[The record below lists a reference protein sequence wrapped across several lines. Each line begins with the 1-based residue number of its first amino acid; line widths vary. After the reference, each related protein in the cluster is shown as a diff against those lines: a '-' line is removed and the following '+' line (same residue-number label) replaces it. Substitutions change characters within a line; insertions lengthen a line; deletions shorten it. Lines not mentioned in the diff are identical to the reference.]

1 MEHDHSVAGVAVI
14 NSLSKFKINSTSEQ
28 KSFLVFCLGQFQ
40 PMFSQRHGK
49 YVQGWWIRGKTG
61 DEKMLL
67 YISRIS
73 LWGHYEQRSF
83 YKSNISHF
91 KSSIS
96 LIDRFFQ
103 GLSLQ
108 QN

>member
-1 MEHDHSVAGVAVI
+1 MEHDHSVAEVAVI

-28 KSFLVFCLGQFQ
+28 KSFVVFCLGQFQ
-40 PMFSQRHGK
+40 PIFSQRHGK
-49 YVQGWWIRGKTG
+49 YVRVVDTGRTG
-61 DEKMLL
+61 DGKMLL